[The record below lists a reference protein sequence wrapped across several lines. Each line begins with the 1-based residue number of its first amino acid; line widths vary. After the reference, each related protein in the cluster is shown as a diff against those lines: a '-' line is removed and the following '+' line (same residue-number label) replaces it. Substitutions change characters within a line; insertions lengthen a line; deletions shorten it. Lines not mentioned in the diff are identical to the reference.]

1 MNTHG
6 EKASTRIT
14 VDELKQMIIDTEETV
29 WSVAQLA
36 AHIGSTPQAI
46 RKRIIRGAIPAHKEG
61 HSWYIL
67 KSEYIKNLRAK

>member
-1 MNTHG
+1 MSTHG
-6 EKASTRIT
+6 ENASTRIT